1 MICTYIPMATQLNRE
16 WDNFTRRLSESL
28 RHPGLNSTT
37 LHLHKQET
45 VYTCGDRADCVY
57 IIESGQMK
65 LLRFSPEGKECLLAI
80 LTEGETLGELCLTS
94 SGVRHETAVAMED
107 TKLKRVSYLDF
118 FRHLDQNSL
127 VEPFMLYLATR
138 ISEQQ
143 RVIANLITVDSEHRL
158 GETLLFLA
166 RKLGQP
172 NPASTRIEKK
182 ITHEEL
188 SEMVGTT
195 RPRITSFML
204 QFRALGLIETTPEHF
219 LIVREKQL
227 AEYLA
232 RID

>member
-1 MICTYIPMATQLNRE
+1 MATQQILKADDFR
-16 WDNFTRRLSESL
+16 RRLSESL
-28 RHPGLNSTT
+28 QDEGLAFANI
-37 LHLHKQET
+37 HLRKHET
-45 VYTCGDRADCVY
+45 VYTCGDRADSVY
-57 IIESGQMK
+57 IIESGQVK
-65 LLRFSPEGKECLLAI
+65 LLRLSPEGKECLLTI
-80 LTEGETLGELCLTS
+80 LTPGETFGELCLAG

-107 TKLKRVSYLDF
+107 TNLKRVSYVKF

-127 VEPFMLYLATR
+127 VEAFMLYLATR

-143 RVIANLITVDSEHRL
+143 CVIANLITVDSEHRL

-172 NPASTRIEKK
+172 DPGSTRIEKK

-227 AEYLA
+227 AEYLG
-232 RID
+232 RVD

>member
-1 MICTYIPMATQLNRE
+1 MATQHILKSDDFR
-16 WDNFTRRLSESL
+16 TRLSESL
-28 RHPGLNSTT
+28 QHEGLDFANI
-37 LHLHKQET
+37 HLRKHET
-45 VYTCGDRADCVY
+45 VYTCGDRADSVY
-57 IIESGQMK
+57 VIDSGQVK

-80 LTEGETLGELCLTS
+80 LTEGDTFGELCMAG
-94 SGVRHETAVAMED
+94 SGVRHETAVAMEH
-107 TKLKRVSYLDF
+107 TTLKRASYVNF

-127 VEPFMLYLATR
+127 VEAFMRYLATR

-172 NPASTRIEKK
+172 DPGSTRIEKK

-195 RPRITSFML
+195 RPRITAFML
-204 QFRALGLIETTPEHF
+204 QFRALGLIEITPERF
-219 LIVREKQL
+219 LVIKEKQL

-232 RID
+232 HFG

>member
-1 MICTYIPMATQLNRE
+1 MSAQQILKADDFRQ
-16 WDNFTRRLSESL
+16 RLSESL
-28 RHPGLNSTT
+28 RHKGPNFANI
-37 LHLHKQET
+37 HLRKHET
-45 VYTCGDRADCVY
+45 VYTCGDRADSVY
-57 IIESGQMK
+57 IIESGQVK

-80 LTEGETLGELCLTS
+80 LTEGETFGELCLAG
-94 SGVRHETAVAMED
+94 SGIRHETAVVMED
-107 TKLKRVSYLDF
+107 TKLRRVSYVDF
-118 FRHLDQNSL
+118 FQHLDQNSL

-143 RVIANLITVDSEHRL
+143 RIITNLITVDSEHRL

-172 NPASTRIEKK
+172 NHACTRIEKK

-227 AEYLA
+227 AEYLG
-232 RID
+232 RVD